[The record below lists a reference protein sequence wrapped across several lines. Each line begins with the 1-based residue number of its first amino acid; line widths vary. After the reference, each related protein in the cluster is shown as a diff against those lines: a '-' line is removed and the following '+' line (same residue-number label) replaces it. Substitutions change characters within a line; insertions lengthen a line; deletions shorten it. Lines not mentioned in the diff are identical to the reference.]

1 MNYKSSG
8 VDIDAGNDFVKKIKP
23 FVKSTLNKNVPG
35 DLGGFAGFY
44 DIAGEVGEIKNPVL
58 CSSTDGVGTKLKV
71 AIETGKFDTVGIDL
85 VAMCVNDL
93 IVPGAKPL
101 FFLDYLA
108 TSQLNIEN
116 MSEVVKGI
124 AAGCRE
130 ANVALLGGETAE
142 MPGMYSDKDFDLAG
156 FAVGIM
162 DKEKVIDGAGIK
174 ESDVIFG
181 LPSTGFHSN
190 GYSLLRKLIKESD
203 YSYDDEAIKGTS
215 IGEMLLEPTKIYV
228 KEIMKILDSGINIK
242 GLAHIT
248 GGGFYENIPRILPEG
263 LGADIYREKIPE
275 LKCYEFIKNLY
286 SDEDRE
292 LYRVFNMGIG
302 MIVVIDYADAE
313 VFKQFLKK
321 AQITGYETG
330 KITANEDVRISGVDF

>member
-1 MNYKSSG
+1 MDYKSSG
-8 VDIDAGNDFVKKIKP
+8 VDIDAGNDFVNKIKP
-23 FVKSTLNKNVPG
+23 FVKSTLNANVPG
-35 DLGGFAGFY
+35 NIGGFAGFY
-44 DIAGEVGEIKNPVL
+44 DIAETVGKIKNPLL

-108 TSQLNIEN
+108 TSKLNIEN

-130 ANVALLGGETAE
+130 ADVALLGGETAE

-156 FAVGIM
+156 FAVGIV
-162 DKEKVIDGAGIK
+162 DKEKIIDGSDIK
-174 ESDVIFG
+174 ESDIVFG

-190 GYSLLRKLIKESD
+190 GYSLLRKLIKESG
-203 YSYDDEAIKGTS
+203 YTFEDEFVKGTS

-228 KEIMKILDSGINIK
+228 KDVMEILNSGINIK
-242 GLAHIT
+242 GMAHIT
-248 GGGFYENIPRILPEG
+248 GGGFYENIPRILPPG
-263 LGADIYREKIPE
+263 TGADIYRDKIPQMQ
-275 LKCYEFIKNLY
+275 CYEFIKKLY
-286 SDEDRE
+286 SGEERE
-292 LYRVFNMGIG
+292 LYRVLNMGIG
-302 MIVVIDYADAE
+302 MVMVVDYADYE
-313 VFKQFLKK
+313 SFKQFLKK
-321 AQITGYETG
+321 NLISAYEIG
-330 KITANEDVRISGVDF
+330 KITANKEVRISGVDF

>member
-108 TSQLNIEN
+108 TSHLNIEN

-124 AAGCRE
+124 ADGCRQ

-142 MPGMYSDKDFDLAG
+142 MPGMYNENDFDLAG

-162 DKEKVIDGAGIK
+162 DKEKVIDGSGIK

-190 GYSLLRKLIKESD
+190 GYSLLRKLINESD
-203 YSYDDEAIKGTS
+203 YSYNDEAIKGTS

-228 KEIMKILDSGINIK
+228 KEIMKILNSGINIK

-275 LKCYEFIKNLY
+275 LQSYKFIKSLY
-286 SDEDRE
+286 TGEYRE

-302 MIVVIDYADAE
+302 MIIVVDYAEAE
-313 VFKQFLKK
+313 HFEQFLKN
-321 AQITGYETG
+321 AQITGYEIG
-330 KITANEDVRISGVDF
+330 EITANKDVRISGVDF

>member
-1 MNYKSSG
+1 MDYKSSG
-8 VDIDAGNDFVKKIKP
+8 VDIDAGNDFVNKIKP

-35 DLGGFAGFY
+35 DIGGFAGFY
-44 DIAGEVGEIKNPVL
+44 DIAEAVGQIKNPVL

-108 TSQLNIEN
+108 TSQLNIKN

-130 ANVALLGGETAE
+130 ADVALLGGETAE

-162 DKEKVIDGAGIK
+162 DKEKVIDGSDIK
-174 ESDVIFG
+174 DSDVVFG

-190 GYSLLRKLIKESD
+190 GYSLLRKLIKESGH
-203 YSYDDEAIKGTS
+203 SFDDEAIEGTS

-228 KEIMKILDSGINIK
+228 KEIMEILGAGLNIK

-248 GGGFYENIPRILPEG
+248 GGGFYENIPRILPSG
-263 LGADIYREKIPE
+263 VGADIYREKIPE
-275 LKCYEFIKNLY
+275 LQCYKFIKYLY
-286 SDEDRE
+286 SGEERE

-313 VFKQFLKK
+313 GFKQFLQNT
-321 AQITGYETG
+321 QIAAYEIG
-330 KITANEDVRISGVDF
+330 KITTNNEVRISGVDF